1 MGMCK
6 SCGIVFNTNDMK
18 DGFCVTC
25 IENGGKQKE
34 LEITQNINNEKKSK
48 EVVVTD
54 IKMPF
59 LSMVIF
65 MIKWAL
71 ASIPAIIILMILF
84 TVFAGFLGIGAMS
97 HRGY

>member
-6 SCGIVFNTNDMK
+6 SCGIVFNANDMK

-34 LEITQNINNEKKSK
+34 LEIAQNINNEKKSK

-59 LSMVIF
+59 ISMVIF

-84 TVFAGFLGIGAMS
+84 SVFAGFLGIGDVPY
-97 HRGY
+97 RGY

>member
-6 SCGIVFNTNDMK
+6 SCGIVFNANDMK
-18 DGFCVTC
+18 DGLCVTC

-48 EVVVTD
+48 EVAVTD

-59 LSMVIF
+59 ISMVIF
-65 MIKWAL
+65 MIKWTL

-84 TVFAGFLGIGAMS
+84 TVFAGFLGIGPMS